1 MSYEIRKATL
11 ADVAELV
18 NVRIEFLS
26 EVNTLT
32 NEDIIVLKEA
42 NSRYFLE
49 CIPKGT
55 YVSFIAVLENKIV
68 GSSGITFYHLPPN
81 KKCPTGKA
89 AYISNIYTS
98 AEHRGRGI
106 ASKLFTL
113 LVKEAKELGYEKLL
127 LNATDMGRPLYEKF
141 GFTMTK
147 GDMEYIIK
155 NT

>member
-1 MSYEIRKATL
+1 MHYELRKATI
-11 ADVAELV
+11 ADVEELV

-32 NEDIIVLKEA
+32 NEDMLVLKQA
-42 NSRYFLE
+42 NSRYFME
-49 CIPKGT
+49 CISNGT
-55 YVSFIAVLENKIV
+55 YVSFIAIKENKIV
-68 GSSGITFYHLPPN
+68 GSSGITFYKLPPN

-89 AYISNIYTS
+89 AYISNIYTR

-113 LVKEAKELGYEKLL
+113 LVNEAKDLGYEKLL
-127 LNATDMGRPLYEKF
+127 LNATDMGKPLYEKF